1 MTYTNES
8 TSTSFF
14 VGLGK
19 KGLPFVAMSVL
30 AAPVTPAYTSLV
42 CNGIMQNT
50 TVSRAER
57 LPGEM
62 LAKARRSTAKSLL
75 KFAGT
80 WAGDDLDR
88 CLKEAYDARAKAIF

>member
-8 TSTSFF
+8 TSASFF

-19 KGLPFVAMSVL
+19 KGLPFIAASMLVAPL
-30 AAPVTPAYTSLV
+30 TPAHASLV
-42 CNGIMQNT
+42 YNGIMQNP

-57 LPGEM
+57 LPGE
-62 LAKARRSTAKSLL
+62 LLTKTRRSSAKSLL

-88 CLKEAYDARAKAIF
+88 CLKEAYDARAKASF